1 MRASPKYLAVVAT
14 SLASTLLIAGTAPAT
29 GPAPSGAS
37 PPLGGSPA
45 HYDHI
50 FVIVEENHGFQDVIG
65 NPAAPN
71 LNAMAQQFGLAT
83 DYFGVSHPSE
93 PNYVALLGGNTFGI
107 ADDNPY
113 FLNAVNKP
121 SLISQL
127 DEAGITWKAY
137 LQGLPHPSYKDICYP
152 SRCNGTPDADPLY
165 VSKHDAIQNFTTSLN
180 SADWAGQVPLEELAH
195 DLSSGHVPAFNY
207 IIPDECH
214 DMHGDPPYCIDGGN
228 PGDPQDQRLVTIGDQ
243 TLGET
248 VSTIT
253 NAAFWSKGN
262 NAIVVTYDEGDDNA
276 GCCGAPSPNGGGQV
290 ASIVIT
296 SHGPRGLQD
305 PTPYNHFSLLQTIQ
319 QNFGLGCLEFTCD
332 TADVKPMSAL
342 FAVSGSTAVSTSV
355 LPVPDFP
362 TPSPTPLEASSS
374 TTLTPRSGG
383 WHVVAA
389 PLYGTN
395 DNSLGSISGSAPN
408 DVWAVGNFLPD
419 TPTSNQDATLSLA
432 VHFDGSSWTDVAT
445 PNVGPNFNTLFS
457 VASLTGEAW
466 AVGVRLDDQYR
477 DRALV
482 EHWDGMGWTAVDVP
496 QPGSQRDLLYSVSA
510 STPSDIWA
518 VGDQQGADG
527 KFQTLAEHW
536 DGQQWSVVPT
546 PDPGSSGNHL
556 FGVAMGGTDDAWAV
570 GQQLGPA
577 GHDETLIE
585 HWYGQHWTTV
595 PSPSLGADSA
605 LLDAVAVGR
614 NGVWAVGKTIDA
626 VAGDRPLVEQ
636 LREGAWQTV
645 RVPAPGG
652 VFNDLLGVTVAGGGV
667 WAVGT
672 FFDSTSGSQ
681 QTVTLHGTDHRWT
694 LFRAPNPGSGDHILG
709 GVTAVGE
716 TLWAVGSYD
725 DGGSR
730 LPLIERHNN

>member
-1 MRASPKYLAVVAT
+1 MRASPKQIVVIVT
-14 SLASTLLIAGTAPAT
+14 SLASTLLIAPTAAAT
-29 GPAPSGAS
+29 GPAPPGAS
-37 PPLGGSPA
+37 SAPSVSPP

-71 LNAMAQQFGLAT
+71 LNALAQQFGLAT
-83 DYFGVSHPSE
+83 NYFGISHPSE

-113 FLNAVNKP
+113 FLNTVNKP

-127 DEAGITWKAY
+127 DDAGITWKAY
-137 LQGLPHPSYKDICYP
+137 LQGLPHPGYKDICYP
-152 SRCNGTPDADPLY
+152 ARCNGTPDADPLY

-180 SADWAGQVPLEELAH
+180 PDDWSRQVPLEELDD
-195 DLSSGHVPAFNY
+195 DLSSSKVPAFGY

-243 TLGET
+243 TLAET
-248 VSTIT
+248 VSAIT
-253 NAAFWSKGN
+253 NASFWSKGN
-262 NAIVVTYDEGDDNA
+262 NAVVVTYDEGDDNA

-296 SHGPRGLQD
+296 SHGPRALQD

-319 QNFGLGCLEFTCD
+319 QNFGLGCLELTCD
-332 TADVKPMSAL
+332 TADVKPMTAL
-342 FAVSGSTAVSTSV
+342 FAVSGSNVVPTSGLAV
-355 LPVPDFP
+355 PNFP
-362 TPSPTPLEASSS
+362 TPSPAPLEPSSA
-374 TTLTPRSGG
+374 TTLTPSAAG

-389 PLYGTN
+389 PLFGTN
-395 DNSLGSISGSAPN
+395 DNSLGSVSGSAPD

-432 VHFDGSSWTDVAT
+432 VHFDGSSWKDVPT

-457 VASLTGEAW
+457 VTSLNGQAW
-466 AVGVRLDDQYR
+466 AVGVHLDDEYR

-482 EHWDGMGWTAVDVP
+482 EHWDGTDWTVVDVP
-496 QPGSQRDLLYSVSA
+496 QPGSERDLLYSVSA

-518 VGDQQGADG
+518 VGDQEGTDG

-536 DGQQWSVVPT
+536 DGQHWSMVRT

-556 FGVAMGGTDDAWAV
+556 FGVAMAGADDAWAV
-570 GQQLGPA
+570 GQQLDPA

-585 HWYGQHWTTV
+585 HWNGRHWAAV
-595 PSPSLGADSA
+595 PSPSSGADSA
-605 LLDAVAVGR
+605 LLDAVAIGPD
-614 NGVWAVGKTIDA
+614 GVWAVGKTISA

-636 LREGAWQTV
+636 LRDGAWQTV
-645 RVPAPGG
+645 EVPAPKGA
-652 VFNDLLGVTVAGGGV
+652 FNDLLGVTVANSGV

-681 QTVTLHGTDHRWT
+681 QTFTLHGTDHGWSLVHR
-694 LFRAPNPGSGDHILG
+694 PDPGSGDHILG

-716 TLWAVGSYD
+716 TLWAVGTYD
-725 DGGSR
+725 DGGSG